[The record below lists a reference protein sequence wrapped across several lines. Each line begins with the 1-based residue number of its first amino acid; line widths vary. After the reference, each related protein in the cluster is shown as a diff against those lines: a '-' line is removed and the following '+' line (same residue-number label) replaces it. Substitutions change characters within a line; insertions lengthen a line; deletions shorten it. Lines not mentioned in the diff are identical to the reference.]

1 MRLINFPIG
10 FLIICCFAF
19 LFSLEASARLN
30 STYAENLKQYGAEIN
45 REIFDES
52 PLNGY
57 VTFSIDEYFKL
68 VAFFVNGRVRS
79 EHLLPK
85 NPTHPKILNRN
96 EVRDISMNMFAM
108 GDRGVFHKQ
117 VNLARVKAFFFE
129 KGLISYEYDPKNK
142 RAEQYVA
149 IKTLLYE
156 PGNSYRHINYKAY
169 I

>member
-1 MRLINFPIG
+1 MRLINFNIRA
-10 FLIICCFAF
+10 LIIGC
-19 LFSLEASARLN
+19 FSLIFSLGVSARLN
-30 STYAENLKQYGAEIN
+30 STYAENLKQYGAEIS
-45 REIFDES
+45 REIFDEN

-57 VTFSIDEYFKL
+57 VTFSIDENFKL

-85 NPTHPKILNRN
+85 NPSHPKILSRN

-108 GDRGVFHKQ
+108 GDRGIFHKQ
-117 VNLARVKAFFFE
+117 VNLARVKAFFFD

-142 RAEQYVA
+142 RVEQYVA
-149 IKTLLYE
+149 VKTLLYE

>member
-1 MRLINFPIG
+1 MYLNILLITT
-10 FLIICCFAF
+10 FLILGGLSSPSNAK
-19 LFSLEASARLN
+19 LN
-30 STYAENLKQYGAEIN
+30 ATYAENLKQYGAELN

-57 VTFSIDEYFKL
+57 VTFSVDENFKL
-68 VAFFVNGRVRS
+68 LAFFVNGRVRS

-85 NPTHPKILNRN
+85 NPLHPKVLNRN

-117 VNLARVKAFFFE
+117 VNLARVKGFFFD
-129 KGLISYEYDPKNK
+129 KGLISYEYDPKHK
-142 RAEQYVA
+142 HSEQYVA
-149 IKTLLYE
+149 IKTVLYE
-156 PGNSYRHINYKAY
+156 PGTSYRHINYKAY

>member
-1 MRLINFPIG
+1 MRLIKFYV
-10 FLIICCFAF
+10 LIVGLSFSVSAF
-19 LFSLEASARLN
+19 NLKVSARLN
-30 STYAENLKQYGAEIN
+30 ATYAENLKQYGAELN
-45 REIFDES
+45 REIFNEA

-85 NPTHPKILNRN
+85 NPAHPKILNRN
-96 EVRDISMNMFAM
+96 EVRDISMNMFSMA
-108 GDRGVFHKQ
+108 DRGVFHKQ
-117 VNLARVKAFFFE
+117 VNLARVKAFFFD
-129 KGLISYEYDPKNK
+129 KGLISYEYDPKHK
-142 RAEQYVA
+142 RSEQFVA

>member
-1 MRLINFPIG
+1 MSLKNFFIG
-10 FLIICCFAF
+10 PLFLLTF
-19 LFSLEASARLN
+19 LGVSSSELSAKLN
-30 STYAENLKQYGAEIN
+30 ATYAENLKQYGAELS
-45 REIFDES
+45 RELFSEN
-52 PLNGY
+52 PLTGY
-57 VTFSIDEYFKL
+57 VTFSVDESFKL

-85 NPTHPKILNRN
+85 NPLHPKVLNRN
-96 EVRDISMNMFAM
+96 EVRDLSMTMFSM

-117 VNLARVKAFFFE
+117 VNLARVKAFFFD
-129 KGLISYEYDPKNK
+129 KGLITYEYDPKHK
-142 RAEQYVA
+142 RSEQFVA